1 MNTVSNQANS
11 PVTEQLLSID
21 DKCKS
26 KNADTP
32 NPNHGSC
39 KNNNISKEKGFVKTS
54 LFVKVNIDGVA
65 IGRKVDLNAHTCYET
80 LSRALDDMFMPSA
93 SVGGRG
99 NILFS

>member
-1 MNTVSNQANS
+1 MNSMSNQAKS
-11 PVTEQLLSID
+11 PVTKQLFSID

-32 NPNHGSC
+32 NPSHGSC
-39 KNNNISKEKGFVKTS
+39 KNNISKENGFAKTS

-65 IGRKVDLNAHTCYET
+65 IGRKVDLNAHTCYEA

-99 NILFS
+99 NILLS